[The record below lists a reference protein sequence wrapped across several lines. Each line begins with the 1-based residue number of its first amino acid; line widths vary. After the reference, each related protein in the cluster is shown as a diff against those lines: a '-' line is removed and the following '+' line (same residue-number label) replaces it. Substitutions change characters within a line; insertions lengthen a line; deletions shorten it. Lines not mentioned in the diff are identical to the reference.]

1 MLTSDEIVVMKSGIA
16 ADSKRVLMEPRT
28 YPKLWK

>member
-1 MLTSDEIVVMKSGIA
+1 MSTDEIVVSKSGIA
-16 ADSKRVLMEPRT
+16 ADTQRVLMETGT